1 MNLAVLSATG
11 IDEVNIEF
19 SETSLLI
26 LGFVLAIIMFGIALD
41 TKPADFRAV
50 TRNPKAVVVGVA
62 AQFIA
67 LPAITFMLTLLL
79 GVGPSIA
86 LGMILVACCPPG
98 NISNVLTYRS
108 GGNVA
113 LSVSMTVVSNLLAI
127 FLMPINIAFWGGL
140 HPEASE
146 ILREVDLSAVEMLA
160 EIALIIAVPFALG
173 LSISHGH
180 AAFAKRVQPWVKR
193 FSLIALVAFILIA
206 FAGNFSAFKD
216 HIAVIAVAVFLHDTL
231 ALSLGYG
238 IAASFRLSE
247 YNRRAVT
254 FEVGIRNA
262 GLGLGIVF
270 SFFDGLGGMALV
282 AGWWGIWDVI
292 AGLLLASWWAKRGA
306 ARPAGEAVGG

>member
-1 MNLAVLSATG
+1 LSFPALPIAG
-11 IDEVNIEF
+11 IDDVNVEF
-19 SETSLLI
+19 SESSLLV

-41 TKPADFRAV
+41 TKPDDFRAV
-50 TRNPKAVVVGVA
+50 TKHPKAIAVGVG

-67 LPAITFMLTLLL
+67 LPAITFTLTLIL

-113 LSVSMTVVSNLLAI
+113 LSVSMTVISNLLAI
-127 FLMPINIAFWGGL
+127 FLMPLNIAFWGGI

-146 ILREVDLSAVEMLA
+146 ILREVDLSALEMLA
-160 EIALIIAVPFALG
+160 DIAVVIAIPFALG
-173 LSISHGH
+173 LTISHRH
-180 AAFAKRVQPWVKR
+180 PDFAARVQPWVKR
-193 FSLIALVAFILIA
+193 FSLIALIAFILIA
-206 FAGNFSAFKD
+206 FAGNFGVFID
-216 HIAVIAVAVFLHDTL
+216 HIAVIAIAVFLHDTL

-282 AGWWGIWDVI
+282 AGWWGIWDII
-292 AGLLLASWWAKRGA
+292 AGLILASWWAKRSTA
-306 ARPAGEAVGG
+306 APTGEALGG

>member
-1 MNLAVLSATG
+1 LSLPLAN
-11 IDEVNIEF
+11 IDDVNIDF
-19 SETSLLI
+19 SESSLLI

-50 TRNPKAVVVGVA
+50 TRNPKAMSVGIA

-67 LPAITFMLTLLL
+67 LPATTFVLTLMI
-79 GVGPSIA
+79 GAGPSIA
-86 LGMILVACCPPG
+86 MGMILVACCPPG

-127 FLMPINIAFWGGL
+127 FLMPLNIAFWGGL
-140 HPEASE
+140 HPEAST
-146 ILREVDLSAVEMLA
+146 ILREVDLSAVEMLID
-160 EIALIIAVPFALG
+160 IAIVIAIPFVVG
-173 LSISHGH
+173 LTVSRRYPEF
-180 AAFAKRVQPWVKR
+180 AARVQPTVKR
-193 FSLIALVAFILIA
+193 FSLIALIAFILIA
-206 FAGNFSAFKD
+206 FAGNIGVFID
-216 HIAVIAVAVFLHDTL
+216 HILIIAVAVFLQDAL
-231 ALSLGYG
+231 ALGLGYG
-238 IAASFRLSE
+238 IASSFRLSE

-282 AGWWGIWDVI
+282 AGWWGIWDII
-292 AGLLLASWWAKRGA
+292 AGLALASWWARRA
-306 ARPAGEAVGG
+306 TARPPDGAPG

>member
-1 MNLAVLSATG
+1 MSLPLAN
-11 IDEVNIEF
+11 IDDVSIDF
-19 SETSLLI
+19 SESSLLI

-50 TRNPKAVVVGVA
+50 TRNPKAMSVGIA

-67 LPAITFMLTLLL
+67 LPATTFLLTLMI
-79 GVGPSIA
+79 GAGPSIA
-86 LGMILVACCPPG
+86 MGMILVACCPPG

-127 FLMPINIAFWGGL
+127 FLMPLNIAFWGGL
-140 HPEASE
+140 HPEAST
-146 ILREVDLSAVEMLA
+146 ILREVDLSAVEMLID
-160 EIALIIAVPFALG
+160 IAIVIAIPFVVG
-173 LSISHGH
+173 LTVSHRYPEF
-180 AAFAKRVQPWVKR
+180 AARVQPTVKR
-193 FSLIALVAFILIA
+193 FSLIALIAFILIA
-206 FAGNFSAFKD
+206 FAGNIGVFID
-216 HIAVIAVAVFLHDTL
+216 HILIIAVVVFLQDAL
-231 ALSLGYG
+231 ALGLGYG
-238 IAASFRLSE
+238 IASSFRLSE

-282 AGWWGIWDVI
+282 AGWWGIWDII
-292 AGLLLASWWAKRGA
+292 AGLALASWWARRA
-306 ARPAGEAVGG
+306 TARPPDGALGS